1 MDSNIFFNFIK
12 DSDVKS
18 MKTMINN
25 GYDINTLSKDGKS
38 PIEYSIDLLEFSRNK
53 QADLNVIKFLI
64 ESGVTIREN
73 KESIIN
79 AIFKYTNGG
88 LFGDHSESIKNIF
101 NLLMEKAKS
110 KKSNLSTMKGQ
121 TKKCDMAYTKRL
133 ISIFDFIE
141 NNSELSAFNNL
152 IVNYCLFAYK
162 INYKDGIMS
171 VNVIKNSLDNF
182 YKYITMIPKNLLV
195 HNCILYKGVDLPPFD
210 IGSKFFFPLPFST
223 APDKSITTQFA
234 RPKDKLI
241 TILKLHIKKDIKY
254 FPTSNFHQGYEIL
267 LPPGQITITKIDIED
282 NVKLTTVKYTHISNI
297 DELNNEFKTHINKGV
312 LNITLSDTSDC

>member
-1 MDSNIFFNFIK
+1 MESEIFFNFIK
-12 DSDVKS
+12 DSDIKS
-18 MKTMINN
+18 IKSIKSMINN
-25 GYDINTLSKDGKS
+25 GYNINTLSKDGKS
-38 PIEYSIDLLEFSRNK
+38 PIEYSIDLLEFSTNK
-53 QADLNVIKFLI
+53 EASLNIIKFLI

-88 LFGDHSESIKNIF
+88 LAGDYAESIKNIF
-101 NLLMEKAKS
+101 NLVINKAKT
-110 KKSNLSTMKGQ
+110 KKINLSTMKGQ

-141 NNSELSAFNNL
+141 NNYELSTFNNL
-152 IVNYCLFAYK
+152 VVNYCLFAYK
-162 INYKDGIMS
+162 INYKDGLMS
-171 VNVIKNSLDNF
+171 VNVVKNSLENF
-182 YKYITMIPKNLLV
+182 YKYINMIPKNLLV

-223 APDKSITTQFA
+223 APDKSIASQFA

-241 TILKLHIKKDIKY
+241 TILKLHIDKDIKY

-267 LPPGQITITKIDIED
+267 LPPGHITITKIDIDD
-282 NVKLTTVKYTHISNI
+282 NIKLTTVKYTHISNI
-297 DELNNEFKTHINKGV
+297 DDLNEEYKKLINKGA
-312 LNITLSDTSDC
+312 

>member
-1 MDSNIFFNFIK
+1 
-12 DSDVKS
+12 
-18 MKTMINN
+18 
-25 GYDINTLSKDGKS
+25 
-38 PIEYSIDLLEFSRNK
+38 
-53 QADLNVIKFLI
+53 
-64 ESGVTIREN
+64 
-73 KESIIN
+73 
-79 AIFKYTNGG
+79 
-88 LFGDHSESIKNIF
+88 
-101 NLLMEKAKS
+101 
-110 KKSNLSTMKGQ
+110 
-121 TKKCDMAYTKRL
+121 
-133 ISIFDFIE
+133 
-141 NNSELSAFNNL
+141 
-152 IVNYCLFAYK
+152 
-162 INYKDGIMS
+162 
-171 VNVIKNSLDNF
+171 
-182 YKYITMIPKNLLV
+182 MIPKNLLV

-267 LPPGQITITKIDIED
+267 LPPGHITITKIDIED